1 MLPSFAVGTDYVP
14 QDMVAQIHKGEKI
27 VPAEYNKD
35 GGDSSTPISMSVT
48 IDARGADSGVEQ
60 RLAGAVSQMQSWVVK
75 SVPGIVRSAQIRNRQ
90 SPTV

>member
-1 MLPSFAVGTDYVP
+1 MLSGGTYLVGERGPELLTMGGNSGYVTP
-14 QDMVAQIHKGEKI
+14 
-27 VPAEYNKD
+27 NKSINS

-60 RLAGAVSQMQSWVVK
+60 RLAGAVTQMQSWVVK
-75 SVPGIVRSAQIRNRQ
+75 SVPGIVRSAQLRNRQ